1 MSNGPISACAEPQVR
16 SDCSPGFSGGV
27 PQAAVFPAGLYII
40 LGILTLALPQVL
52 AMPVASAQ
60 TYMTFTP
67 ARENAVTKALQGTNR
82 RAQAGA
88 ISFIEAEM
96 RSHPGHAVMELDRYW
111 LRELMAIGRY
121 RTTAKLARQGVLA
134 VPGWEGV
141 VANLLMYRVEALT
154 ALGHSH
160 AALRNAKSLFNVCPL
175 RTSGAALVILDQCLG
190 VVYWKHP
197 GIVAE
202 FEREQR
208 VGSAMPADDSEPIIR
223 SGVMASIQVNAK
235 PYLKRLAG
243 IHSQSP
249 HALLIKGNL
258 LLLAA
263 EPLKAIKCFR
273 MIEDFASPGSQ
284 FLAAEENIC
293 RAIKAEDGTVGRA
306 NSHRLQFLKSLPGN
320 P

>member
-1 MSNGPISACAEPQVR
+1 MSNGPISACAEPQGR
-16 SDCSPGFSGGV
+16 SDCHHRFSDGLPRAGIV
-27 PQAAVFPAGLYII
+27 PAWRYMII
-40 LGILTLALPQVL
+40 GILVLALTQVL
-52 AMPVASAQ
+52 AIPNASAQ
-60 TYMTFTP
+60 TYMVITP
-67 ARENAVTKALQGTNR
+67 ASENAVTQALKGSNR
-82 RAQAGA
+82 RAQAAA
-88 ISFIEAEM
+88 ISFIEAEL
-96 RSHPGHAVMELDRYW
+96 RSHPGHAVVLLDRSW
-111 LRELMAIGRY
+111 LQELMALGRY

-134 VPGWEGV
+134 VPGWEGG
-141 VANLLMYRVEALT
+141 VANPLMYRVEALT

-160 AALRNAKSLFNVCPL
+160 AALRNTKSLFNVCPL
-175 RTSGAALVILDQCLG
+175 RTSGTALVILDQCLG
-190 VVYWKHP
+190 VVYWRHP

-258 LLLAA
+258 LLLAG